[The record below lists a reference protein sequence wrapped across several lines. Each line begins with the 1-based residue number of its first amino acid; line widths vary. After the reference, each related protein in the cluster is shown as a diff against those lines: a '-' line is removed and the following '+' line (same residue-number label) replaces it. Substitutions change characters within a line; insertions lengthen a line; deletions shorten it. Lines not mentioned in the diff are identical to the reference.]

1 MTRRTRPFRSI
12 LVPLDGSLFAEQA
25 LPWALAIGR
34 AARSKVRLVRV
45 HQSAALPIS
54 VEAAR
59 YFNSMDQAVRR
70 SERKYLREVAGR
82 LRRSGGPGISSAL
95 LAGPVTDTL
104 TQYVHDSRA
113 DLVVMTTHGRGP
125 LQRVWLGSVADHL
138 IRHLQVP
145 VLLIRPRE
153 RPLTA
158 KRPPA
163 IKRMMVPLDG
173 SSLAEAALT
182 PAAAL
187 ARLLDIEVVL
197 LEVVAPLLVNI
208 PPMGPPSIGFY
219 EQGLKLVQ
227 SEAEEY
233 LQAIAKRLGQEG
245 LAATSRVV
253 LGPEAAGTIL
263 EVARHSRVGLVTIAT
278 RGQGGI
284 RRLALGSV
292 ADKVVRGAEIPVLVI
307 RPAKIS
313 SKTLAR
319 R

>member
-12 LVPLDGSLFAEQA
+12 VVPLDGSLFAEQA

-34 AARSKVRLVRV
+34 AARSKVRLARV
-45 HQSAALPIS
+45 HESAALPIS

-59 YFNSMDQAVRR
+59 YFTSMDQAVRR
-70 SERKYLREVAGR
+70 SERNYLREVAGR
-82 LRRSGGPGISSAL
+82 FRKSGGPGISSAL

-104 TQYVHDSRA
+104 THYVRDSRA

-125 LQRVWLGSVADHL
+125 LQRLWLGSVADHL

-145 VLLIRPRE
+145 TLLIRPRK

-158 KRPPA
+158 KHPPA
-163 IKRMMVPLDG
+163 ITRMIVPLDG
-173 SSLAEAALT
+173 SSLAEAALA

-187 ARLLDIEVVL
+187 ARLLGMEIL
-197 LEVVAPLLVNI
+197 LLQAVPPLLVNI
-208 PPMGPPSIGFY
+208 PPMGPRSIGFY
-219 EQGLKLVQ
+219 EQAMKLVQ

-233 LQAIAKRLGQEG
+233 LQAITKRLNQEG
-245 LAATSRVV
+245 LAASSRVV

-263 EVARHSRVGLVTIAT
+263 EVARHSRVGLVAIAT
-278 RGQGGI
+278 RGEGGI

>member
-1 MTRRTRPFRSI
+1 MTRRTPPFRSI
-12 LVPLDGSLFAEQA
+12 VVPLDGSLFAEQA
-25 LPWALAIGR
+25 LPWARAIGR

-45 HQSAALPIS
+45 HESAALPIS

-70 SERKYLREVAGR
+70 SERTYLREVV
-82 LRRSGGPGISSAL
+82 RRFRQSGGPPISSAL

-104 TQYVHDSRA
+104 THYVHDSRA

-125 LQRVWLGSVADHL
+125 LQRLWLGSVADHL

-145 VLLIRPRE
+145 ALLIRPQD

-173 SSLAEAALT
+173 SSLAEAALA
-182 PAAAL
+182 PASAV
-187 ARLLDIEVVL
+187 ARLLEIEVVL

-208 PPMGPPSIGFY
+208 PPMGPRSLGFY
-219 EQGLKLVQ
+219 EQAMKLVQ

-233 LQAIAKRLGQEG
+233 LQAIAKRLNQEG
-245 LAATSRVV
+245 LAASSRVV

-263 EVARHSRVGLVTIAT
+263 SVARHGRVGLVAIAT

-284 RRLALGSV
+284 LRLALGSV
-292 ADKVVRGAEIPVLVI
+292 ADKVVRGAGIPVLVI
-307 RPAKIS
+307 GPGKIS
-313 SKTLAR
+313 SKTPAR